1 MSKIIKLLV
10 AILACQIA
18 GVVGSIFTAPSIPTW
33 YATLKKPDFTP
44 PNWVFA
50 PVWTTLFVLMGVS
63 AYLVWNKGLE
73 NKNVKMALLIFSIQ
87 LALNMLWSFLFF
99 ELHFPLYAFFE
110 IVVLWLAILLTVLN
124 FFKITRTAGW
134 LLIPYIIWVSF
145 AAILNFS
152 IVRLNL

>member
-1 MSKIIKLLV
+1 MGGARLPPSKPLHEKVVGTTHMSKIIKLLV

-63 AYLVWNKGLE
+63 A
-73 NKNVKMALLIFSIQ
+73 
-87 LALNMLWSFLFF
+87 
-99 ELHFPLYAFFE
+99 
-110 IVVLWLAILLTVLN
+110 
-124 FFKITRTAGW
+124 
-134 LLIPYIIWVSF
+134 
-145 AAILNFS
+145 
-152 IVRLNL
+152 